1 MIQDEL
7 GGYNY
12 GYATPTAS
20 KQEFRTPD
28 GVVQGTYSY
37 VDANGV
43 VQTVNY
49 VSDAE
54 GFKVAATNLPK
65 APVAAPA
72 PVPVAEVA
80 AKPIAVVAPTVHAAP
95 TPVAVVDF
103 NAVPEAW
110 LRQESLDLGTFD
122 EIAVSKSVEEKTVEV
137 EYDDSTD
144 DMEVIAPVDETVANT
159 VPYVA
164 APVVNTVPY
173 VPYASPYA
181 YGYAPHQGYYQA
193 PATPA
198 YVHAA
203 PVHQPTNYYAP
214 GYYQAPVA
222 PVVAPAP
229 VAAVTPSQS
238 SQFHAQ
244 SELGEYNYGY
254 SNANSAKQEFK
265 TADGKQFSIY
275 FYQSVIKFS
284 SILD

>member
-1 MIQDEL
+1 MLCCACSSHNQVTKLFQGVL
-7 GGYNY
+7 GDYNY
-12 GYATPTAS
+12 GYATPTSS

-54 GFKVAATNLPK
+54 GFKVAATNLPI

-72 PVPVAEVA
+72 PAALAKAAAEPLA
-80 AKPIAVVAPTVHAAP
+80 AAAPIVAPALSVYVEP
-95 TPVAVVDF
+95 TPTIA
-103 NAVPEAW
+103 
-110 LRQESLDLGTFD
+110 D
-122 EIAVSKSVEEKTVEV
+122 ELF
-137 EYDDSTD
+137 
-144 DMEVIAPVDETVANT
+144 DMEVVAAQ
-159 VPYVA
+159 P
-164 APVVNTVPY
+164 APVVNTAPY

-198 YVHAA
+198 YIHAA

-214 GYYQAPVA
+214 GYYQAPF
-222 PVVAPAP
+222 VAPAP
-229 VAAVTPSQS
+229 VAVVTPAQS

-265 TADGKQFSIY
+265 TADGNPFFSTHFHHFFI
-275 FYQSVIKFS
+275 
-284 SILD
+284 

>member
-1 MIQDEL
+1 MHSFHNCFFQGVL
-7 GGYNY
+7 GDYNY
-12 GYATPTAS
+12 GYATPTSS
-20 KQEFRTPD
+20 KQEFRSPD

-72 PVPVAEVA
+72 P
-80 AKPIAVVAPTVHAAP
+80 AVYVEPTPTVA
-95 TPVAVVDF
+95 
-103 NAVPEAW
+103 
-110 LRQESLDLGTFD
+110 
-122 EIAVSKSVEEKTVEV
+122 EEKTVEV